1 MAENTTVSKVF
12 DFVGK
17 HWGEIYTAFDVLKG
31 ILGKQSIPAENAPPE
46 VKRIAGLFGTGDEIK
61 FVNHVLEL
69 PEKDQDVLLGL
80 IRYHF
85 GPLNRPKTWLWALV
99 TYAQSNKWRK
109 LITDLDSPSQKV
121 GTRKVVT
128 TVNLPEATEV
138 TGVKP
143 GTESTTTEEDL
154 FRGEAKNTQEF
165 LRRLV
170 KIVIDEEAKEGRTRE
185 DGYEAAIA
193 YMRSLGVPLMPQ
205 KETIAWIENN
215 LPDVTSLVSKTSGFA
230 QNWVN
235 QQAEANREREA
246 AMPSWRRWF
255 RALIS

>member
-1 MAENTTVSKVF
+1 MTQNTTVAKVF

-31 ILGKQSIPAENAPPE
+31 ILGKQSMPAENAPPE

-61 FVNHVLEL
+61 FINYVLEL

-121 GTRKVVT
+121 GTK
-128 TVNLPEATEV
+128 EV
-138 TGVKP
+138 TSKGED
-143 GTESTTTEEDL
+143 GGTTTTKEDL
-154 FRGEAKNTQEF
+154 FRGEAENTQEF
-165 LRRLV
+165 LKRLV

-215 LPDVTSLVSKTSGFA
+215 LPDVTGWVSKTSGFA

-246 AMPSWRRWF
+246 AMPPWRRWF